1 MTLPLTP
8 AESLVACAAVA
19 VGATIQGAA
28 GFGVA
33 LIAVPVLLLIDTAL
47 IPGPLIA
54 AGVLLALLIALRDR
68 RSIDA
73 AGLKL
78 ALVGRVAGTIPAA
91 LTVAVLSEEGF
102 AIACGAL
109 VLAAV
114 VLSLLGPK
122 LRPTSLNVL
131 LAGILSGFMGTAS
144 SIGGPPMALVYQRSS
159 GAQLRGTLSAFLAI
173 GGAMSLIALAAAGRC
188 GGAEL
193 ALGAV
198 LFPGVLVG
206 FAASSWATPIVDR
219 GAVRPLVLLLSSATA
234 AVVLLRALL

>member
-1 MTLPLTP
+1 MTFPLTLP
-8 AESLVACAAVA
+8 ESLVACAAVA
-19 VGATIQGAA
+19 VGATLQGAA

-68 RSIDA
+68 RSIHT
-73 AGLKL
+73 AGLTL
-78 ALVGRVAGTIPAA
+78 ALVGRVAGTVPAA
-91 LTVAVLSEEGF
+91 LAVVALHEKGF
-102 AIACGAL
+102 AITCGAL

-122 LRPTSLNVL
+122 LRPTSLNVF
-131 LAGILSGFMGTAS
+131 LAGILSGFMGTVS

-159 GAQLRGTLSAFLAI
+159 GPRLRGTLSAFLAI
-173 GGAMSLIALAAAGRC
+173 GGAMSLIALAAAGRF
-188 GGAEL
+188 GRAEL
-193 ALGAV
+193 ALAAV
-198 LFPGVLVG
+198 LFPGALLG

-219 GAVRPLVLLLSSATA
+219 GAIRPLVLLLSSATA
-234 AVVLLRALL
+234 AAVLVRAFL